1 LVFVGIGIY
10 GINNLRYS
18 WKPLTNT
25 PPKKTTSE
33 VTWVISTI
41 DPNLQEEAPWPW
53 NTVKRWIW
61 VGDTGEDVKR
71 IQQYL
76 SDESYYTGGISGT
89 YDITTANAIN
99 TYLKDKTGESFG
111 RPEFWEQKMTALR
124 SLPPSPEKVWN
135 TPLVQT
141 GAWGTPVSPVVTT
154 QKSEVSGTISTQ
166 PKPNNITIDG
176 ITSLDGKATAVVKD
190 GRITIQ
196 VINPEW
202 TTPTTPTPISSVQ
215 SGTTTSTS
223 TTTYTSTPANTSWNI
238 RTSVSSGAWGGWL
251 RWVVISA
258 PVALPRSGTYQNH
271 ETIVLSAEGSSGI
284 FFTIDGSDPSCNG
297 QWSTELST
305 SATSF
310 TLKAISCFGGNRV
323 RWPIASY
330 TYTLGK

>member
-111 RPEFWEQKMTALR
+111 RPEFWEQKMTALK

-141 GAWGTPVSPVVTT
+141 GAWGTPVSPVVAT
-154 QKSEVSGTISTQ
+154 QKSEVSGTLSTQ
-166 PKPNNITIDG
+166 PKPSNITIDG

-223 TTTYTSTPANTSWNI
+223 TPTRKYFMEYQNLCLFWSMRGMTQMSRHQRTRCSSKIWYLSESWNN
-238 RTSVSSGAWGGWL
+238 
-251 RWVVISA
+251 
-258 PVALPRSGTYQNH
+258 RSECWRVKWDILH
-271 ETIVLSAEGSSGI
+271 HWWK
-284 FFTIDGSDPSCNG
+284 
-297 QWSTELST
+297 WSQL
-305 SATSF
+305 
-310 TLKAISCFGGNRV
+310 
-323 RWPIASY
+323 
-330 TYTLGK
+330 